1 MSNINDIFKD
11 TFLEKAIHDI
21 QDFVERNQQEC
32 PEDLPD
38 LFDLYRKRDFSNLFS
53 GFSHIK
59 KNLHT
64 YLQDTPDRNRR
75 FLLIDAHLMILDRI
89 ARENE
94 YASMFFMKRRFEQEK
109 LIRESNAK
117 AKAMQDQYDQ
127 ASQEASKITLE
138 YTVSQGELNKLT
150 AELEKL
156 QGEYASLQDNAD
168 SCGDLSTRE
177 DLQKDLETLSNKI
190 TEQESAIN
198 ELKIVKMPKLAAMK
212 RDAEETKNFCYIN
225 LLDANRSATSAMKA
239 IGERKK
245 LNPIQSQLLNS
256 QCAAGVARTHA
267 PLIASEDEE
276 FFHTI
281 RDNLVHCWENC
292 LFDKMNILL
301 DQATEKPVEYPDEQE
316 NEENLLR
323 VLHELSGLIKE
334 TQDRIEN
341 MKNSPE
347 WKYVSDPSLWGS
359 YFQKLNSMF
368 M

>member
-11 TFLEKAIHDI
+11 TFLEKAILDI
-21 QDFVERNQQEC
+21 QDFIDRNRQEY

-38 LFDLYRKRDFSNLFS
+38 LLDLYRKRDFSNLFS
-53 GFSHIK
+53 GIALIK
-59 KNLHT
+59 KTLRT
-64 YLQDTPDRNRR
+64 YHQDSPDRNRR
-75 FLLIDAHLMILDRI
+75 FLLIDAHIMILDRI

-94 YASMFFMKRRFEQEK
+94 YASMFFTKRRFEQEK

-127 ASQEASKITLE
+127 ATQEAGKITLE
-138 YTVSQGELNKLT
+138 FTVTQGELNKLT

-156 QGEYASLQDNAD
+156 REEYTALQNNAD
-168 SCGDLSTRE
+168 SCGDLNTRE
-177 DLQKDLETLSNKI
+177 DLQKDLDALSAKI
-190 TEQESAIN
+190 SEQAGAVN
-198 ELKIVKMPKLAAMK
+198 ELKIVKMPNLAAMK

-267 PLIASEDEE
+267 PLISAEDEE

-301 DQATEKPVEYPDEQE
+301 DQATEKPVEFPGEQE
-316 NEENLLR
+316 TEESLLR
-323 VLHELSGLIKE
+323 TLHELSGLIKE
-334 TQDRIEN
+334 SQDKIDN
-341 MKNSPE
+341 MKNAPE
-347 WKYVSDPSLWGS
+347 WRYISDPALWAS
-359 YFQKLNSMF
+359 YFQKLNTMF